1 MNADL
6 AENTRTVKVI
16 KGLWSSVAND
26 SLIKTIP
33 LSDLEKTSNYFEYLG
48 NDTPCRAF
56 VDIDCEMTNSISRED
71 FHSLVAKIEERLISC
86 EETIGVRNSSHYRA
100 LCIDYDKSKPKGQRQ
115 TKTIVTKI
123 SFMNVYN
130 IQFPSCKMISEYAT
144 NTILPK
150 LKVLLDG
157 VIEISDKKTANALN
171 VDVNVYRQGNHGGKI
186 RAPNAYKYDE
196 QKERIGKI
204 VKGTVLDNLI
214 QYIPENCPVAP
225 VSAETQSGKTTPTQP
240 RTKTTTTP
248 ALHPE
253 ITLANVAVSEA
264 LSGEDILFEV
274 LRNLNAKRFDN
285 YDEWYRMTIVVKEEK
300 LDYKTYDLI
309 CKNHEGYNKEKNK
322 QIYDAIVL
330 QGKFTQSTLW
340 YWLKQDNEELFKKLQ
355 QKRKDFYKM
364 LDLGF
369 ADIDLANMFYQRMPQ
384 KYFYSKKSFWWE
396 LDSNN
401 RYVNETKDCEPS
413 SMSYTISTVLR
424 EILQEQ
430 IQNLNPLDEKSPK
443 RSKQLYTEYL
453 NAGNDSTTKGV
464 SKKLKHLCTVTDLD
478 EKIDANQNLLAFND
492 KVYDFETNQYRKILP
507 SDYISKTTGWDIG
520 DAKKN
525 PAKETRLDEILKS
538 IFPNI
543 KQEEYFMSCTGLAFF
558 RNNLESLH
566 ILCGTGGNGKGVLT
580 SFVIQAGGKYVYT
593 AEPQFLTSVYK
604 GGQANN
610 NLADCEGRRIVYVSE
625 PGDTQTTTY
634 LNKDFCKML
643 TGGDKVNAR
652 AVFKNSK
659 EYTPL
664 FTPFLSAN
672 EKPALRTL
680 DRGILRRLKIHTF
693 PHSFVE
699 NPNPKN
705 TFEKALDSGLKY
717 LTQDQEFIKTFMLV
731 LIEYAQK
738 NKDKKFIEMPQE
750 SRDAIDE
757 YVAENNLIHTWFS
770 AHFTKVSIPADLEA
784 DDKKAQ
790 LKEWKEEHSHK
801 SSWVLKEFNTKNDVQ
816 YTSKQLMSAVKFNNY
831 NMKMISG
838 YNTLYY
844 YEYKDDDE
852 IESENED
859 AYNPEVVVQVAD
871 GD

>member
-6 AENTRTVKVI
+6 AENRRTVKVMN
-16 KGLWSSVAND
+16 GLWSSIAD
-26 SLIKTIP
+26 KSQITPIP
-33 LSDLEKTSNYFEYLG
+33 IADLGKQSNYFEYLG
-48 NDTPCRAF
+48 VNMPCKAF
-56 VDIDCEMTNSISRED
+56 TDIDCEMTNGISCED
-71 FHSLVAKIEERLISC
+71 FNALVSKIEERLVSSDA
-86 EETIGVRNSSHYRA
+86 IGVRNSSHYRA
-100 LCIDYDKSKPKGQRQ
+100 VCIDYDSKKPKGQRT
-115 TKTIVTKI
+115 TKTIKTKI
-123 SFMNVYN
+123 SFMTTYD
-130 IQFPSCKMISEYAT
+130 IQFPSCKMIADYAT
-144 NTILPK
+144 TTILPK
-150 LKVLLDG
+150 LQVLLDG
-157 VIEISDKKTANALN
+157 VIEISDTKKENTLN
-171 VDVNVYRQGNHGGKI
+171 VDVSVYRQGNNGGKI
-186 RAPNAYKYDE
+186 RAPNAYKHRE
-196 QKERIGKI
+196 QTERIAKI
-204 VKGTVLDNLI
+204 VKGTLEENVI

-225 VSAETQSGKTTPTQP
+225 VSEETQSGKTTPTQP
-240 RTKTTTTP
+240 RTP
-248 ALHPE
+248 ALHPA
-253 ITLANVAVSEA
+253 ITAEVAVSEA

-274 LRNLNAKRFDN
+274 LRNLNAKRFAN
-285 YDEWYRMTIVVKEEK
+285 YDEWYRMTIAVKEEK

-309 CKNHEGYNKEKNK
+309 CKDHTGYNKEKNK
-322 QIYDAIVL
+322 QIYEAIVL

-355 QKRKDFYKM
+355 QRRKDFYKM

-401 RYVNETKDCEPS
+401 RYVNEIKDCDPS

-464 SKKLKHLCTVTDLD
+464 SKKLKHLCTVNDLD

-525 PAKETRLDEILKS
+525 PVKEKRLKEILDS
-538 IFPNI
+538 IFPNE
-543 KQEEYFMSCTGLAFF
+543 KQAQYFMSCTGLAFF

-580 SFVIQAGGKYVYT
+580 GFVIQAGGRYVYT

-604 GGQANN
+604 GGQANS

-625 PGDTQTTTY
+625 PGDTQATTY

-652 AVFKNSK
+652 AQYKNSK

-705 TFEKALDSGLKY
+705 TFEKPLDSTLKY
-717 LTQDQEFIKTFMLV
+717 LTQDQDFIKTFMLT
-731 LIEYAQK
+731 LIEYAQE

-750 SRDAIDE
+750 SQDAIDE

-770 AHFTKVSIPADLEA
+770 AHFTKVSIPAE
-784 DDKKAQ
+784 KEEKGKEKE

-816 YTSKQLMSAVKFNNY
+816 YTAKQLMSAVKFNNY

-838 YNTLYY
+838 YNTLFY
-844 YEYKDDDE
+844 YEYRDDDE
-852 IESENED
+852 IESENE
-859 AYNPEVVVQVAD
+859 EVVVDKVD
-871 GD
+871 